1 MAQAAQSAH
10 LLAEARETERVLRVE
25 VAVLREAEEAHA
37 ADALAAKR
45 EHSEL
50 TSELRASEERCA
62 QSESTRSSRR
72 RSSR

>member
-1 MAQAAQSAH
+1 M
-10 LLAEARETERVLRVE
+10 LCVE
-25 VAVLREAEEAHA
+25 VAVLCETEEAHA
-37 ADALAAKR
+37 VDALAAKR